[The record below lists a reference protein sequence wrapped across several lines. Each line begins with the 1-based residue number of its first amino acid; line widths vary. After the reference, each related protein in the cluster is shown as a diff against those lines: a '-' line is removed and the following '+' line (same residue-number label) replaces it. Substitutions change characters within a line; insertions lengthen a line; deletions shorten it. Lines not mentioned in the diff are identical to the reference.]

1 LKNLLPQY
9 DSRKGSL
16 KFTRS
21 FSQAMQHDFEEST
34 LCCFKFSKIPI
45 PFVLV
50 VNVKKTSASCPI
62 QGVETRKRK
71 ICVSKTSIWGHNFF
85 NRVYNLENIG
95 DEDLQ
100 H

>member
-1 LKNLLPQY
+1 MFSVTLAFLLC
-9 DSRKGSL
+9 SL

-50 VNVKKTSASCPI
+50 VNVKKTSMGGYQISAHDPSGNESTPRYRI
-62 QGVETRKRK
+62 KAP
-71 ICVSKTSIWGHNFF
+71 TSEH
-85 NRVYNLENIG
+85 
-95 DEDLQ
+95 
-100 H
+100 